1 MLNTL
6 NFKHIY
12 YFWVVAS
19 EGSIVKAATKVN
31 VSNSSI
37 SEQIKILEGR
47 LGVNLFERR
56 GKNLVLT
63 DIGQRVYNQT
73 NPFFSSTEELFESIV
88 NHKKTNVRFLRIGLV
103 PGLPEDERYDL
114 TFPFVEDITYT
125 VRLLK
130 GENASLKQAFEERE
144 LDMILTINDHLIPK
158 KQAERFIIK
167 EMEHV
172 FVCSKKFY
180 SSLGNEKFP
189 QNLDKKRFINFTNDS
204 DLHFEL
210 YSFFHSHDV
219 SPLRIAEIDD
229 IFVLKRLVLEGQ
241 GFALLPKS
249 TVTKEIKSK
258 KLIVLSESE
267 QFKRNLICYFHKSFR
282 EEPFLTHLRA
292 LKEAP

>member
-1 MLNTL
+1 M
-6 NFKHIY
+6 
-12 YFWVVAS
+12 
-19 EGSIVKAATKVN
+19 KAATKVN

-37 SEQIKILEGR
+37 SEQIKVLESR
-47 LGVNLFERR
+47 LGVDLFERR

-63 DIGQRVYNQT
+63 EIGERVFNQT

-103 PGLPEDERYDL
+103 PGLPENERYDL

-144 LDMILTINDHLIPK
+144 LDMILTVNDHLIPK

-167 EMEHV
+167 DMKHV
-172 FVCSKKFY
+172 FVCSKKFHR
-180 SSLGNEKFP
+180 SLGKGSFP
-189 QNLDKKRFINFTNDS
+189 DVLDKKRFINFTNDS

-210 YSFFHSHDV
+210 YNFFHSHGV

-249 TVTKEIKSK
+249 AVMEEITSK
-258 KLIVLSESE
+258 KLIVLDESE
-267 QFKRNLICYFHKSFR
+267 QFNRKLICYFHKSFK
-282 EEPFLTHLRA
+282 EEPFLSHLRK
-292 LKEAP
+292 LESSY